1 MEDQK
6 TDCSSIISDM
16 GAKGLVCHY
25 QFEEGSSQF
34 VFLDIDKETGGA
46 SINNSLSFS
55 TSTYLHFISSSNGLL
70 LLSSFGENQLN
81 YHVFNPFTKQ
91 SVTLPPHAI
100 TGQVIRSGLAFDG
113 KQYQVVLVHAFKDE
127 KNGLVPLPDD
137 IELEIFSSENGA
149 WRNHQPFS
157 LSLNVEVPVCEF
169 PQLNATPLFS
179 NGAIHWEISG
189 RLLVYHVKDDYCEV
203 IELPNVF
210 EDWSWQSTM
219 TYRRCLW
226 ESEGRVHYTYTDFDG
241 VHTWN
246 LLKENEHDVYS
257 QNNVYDSE
265 KFRWA
270 LVYTIDHKELAKED
284 PDILY
289 LGNQWEPHNIS
300 PFAYVEDSETMYL
313 QLPGI
318 VVAYSTKNRVLQ
330 KVCRYKFP
338 GIDFNCCLFFPFIH
352 SNEGHQKNASKSLQV
367 GEVVDLPIETEVN
380 SLSF

>member
-25 QFEEGSSQF
+25 RFEEGSSQF

-70 LLSSFGENQLN
+70 LLSSFGESQLN
-81 YHVFNPFTKQ
+81 YHVFNPLTRQ
-91 SVTLPPHAI
+91 SVALPPHGI
-100 TGQVIRSGLAFDG
+100 TRQVIRSGLAFDG

-127 KNGLVPLPDD
+127 NNGLVPLPDD
-137 IELEIFSSENGA
+137 IELEIFSSETGA

-169 PQLNATPLFS
+169 PQLNATTLFS

-265 KFRWA
+265 KFRFR
-270 LVYTIDHKELAKED
+270 DHV
-284 PDILY
+284 
-289 LGNQWEPHNIS
+289 
-300 PFAYVEDSETMYL
+300 FAAS
-313 QLPGI
+313 
-318 VVAYSTKNRVLQ
+318 R
-330 KVCRYKFP
+330 
-338 GIDFNCCLFFPFIH
+338 NCCSIQY
-352 SNEGHQKNASKSLQV
+352 QKSSSAESMQV
-367 GEVVDLPIETEVN
+367 QI
-380 SLSF
+380 SRHRF

>member
-1 MEDQK
+1 
-6 TDCSSIISDM
+6 
-16 GAKGLVCHY
+16 
-25 QFEEGSSQF
+25 
-34 VFLDIDKETGGA
+34 
-46 SINNSLSFS
+46 
-55 TSTYLHFISSSNGLL
+55 
-70 LLSSFGENQLN
+70 
-81 YHVFNPFTKQ
+81 
-91 SVTLPPHAI
+91 VTLPPHGI
-100 TGQVIRSGLAFDG
+100 TRQVIRSGLAFDG

-127 KNGLVPLPDD
+127 ENGLGPLPDD
-137 IELEIFSSENGA
+137 IELEIFSSETGA
-149 WRNHQPFS
+149 WRNHQPLS

-241 VHTWN
+241 VHSWN
-246 LLKENEHDVYS
+246 LLKEDEHNVYS
-257 QNNVYDSE
+257 HQNVYDRE

-270 LVYTIDHKELAKED
+270 LAYTINHEDLAEQD
-284 PDILY
+284 PDILS
-289 LGNQWEPHNIS
+289 LGDQWEPRNIS
-300 PFAYVEDSETMYL
+300 PIAYVQDSETMYL

-318 VVAYSTKNRVLQ
+318 VVAYNTKNRVLQ

-338 GIDFNCCLFFPFIH
+338 GIDFNCCFFFPFIH
-352 SNEGHQKNASKSLQV
+352 SNECHQKNASKSLQV
-367 GEVVDLPIETEVN
+367 GEVVDLPIEKEVN
-380 SLSF
+380 SFSF

>member
-46 SINNSLSFS
+46 SINNSLNFS

-91 SVTLPPHAI
+91 SVTLPPHGI
-100 TGQVIRSGLAFDG
+100 TRQVIRSGLAFDG

-127 KNGLVPLPDD
+127 ENGLGPLPDD
-137 IELEIFSSENGA
+137 IELEIFSSETGA
-149 WRNHQPFS
+149 WRNHQPLS
-157 LSLNVEVPVCEF
+157 LSLNVEVPV
-169 PQLNATPLFS
+169 
-179 NGAIHWEISG
+179 
-189 RLLVYHVKDDYCEV
+189 Y
-203 IELPNVF
+203 
-210 EDWSWQSTM
+210 WSWQSTM

-246 LLKENEHDVYS
+246 LLKEYEHDVYS
-257 QNNVYDSE
+257 HNNVYDSE

-270 LVYTIDHKELAKED
+270 LVYTIDHKELAKQD

-318 VVAYSTKNRVLQ
+318 VVAYNTKNRVLQ

-338 GIDFNCCLFFPFIH
+338 GIDFNCCFFFPFIH
-352 SNEGHQKNASKSLQV
+352 SNDCHQKNASKSLQV
-367 GEVVDLPIETEVN
+367 GEVVDLPIEKEVN
-380 SLSF
+380 SFTF